1 MENDN
6 ERRFS
11 FQLREKILTF
21 IKNLLKIIKKI
32 FTFNIATLLFG
43 ALFIYMLITV
53 LLYITSTHV
62 TSYQVTAGPLSRN
75 PVSTALAV
83 RDEEIVTAESPGY
96 VRYYAR
102 EGMKVRKNGNVY
114 ALSDTKNVK
123 ADITLSKDQLEE
135 VRAGIADFSN
145 NFSGTDFYD
154 TYSFK
159 YEMQGLIFQQALSSQ
174 KAPADAVEDD
184 EEESGVTV
192 IQGSKTF
199 GNQVVHTAPNAGLVV
214 YSTDGYEGKTVEDL
228 TEEDFSQKAY
238 EKNDLLTDEE
248 IKAGDPVYKLIR
260 DDNWTLWS
268 LSPINW
274 LPSLQTAAASK

>member
-1 MENDN
+1 MRRSSLRKAPDN
-6 ERRFS
+6 
-11 FQLREKILTF
+11 
-21 IKNLLKIIKKI
+21 
-32 FTFNIATLLFG
+32 
-43 ALFIYMLITV
+43 
-53 LLYITSTHV
+53 
-62 TSYQVTAGPLSRN
+62 
-75 PVSTALAV
+75 
-83 RDEEIVTAESPGY
+83 

-192 IQGSKTF
+192 IQG
-199 GNQVVHTAPNAGLVV
+199 PR
-214 YSTDGYEGKTVEDL
+214 
-228 TEEDFSQKAY
+228 
-238 EKNDLLTDEE
+238 LLETRWY
-248 IKAGDPVYKLIR
+248 IQRRMPV
-260 DDNWTLWS
+260 LWCI
-268 LSPINW
+268 P
-274 LPSLQTAAASK
+274 QTGMRERPWRI